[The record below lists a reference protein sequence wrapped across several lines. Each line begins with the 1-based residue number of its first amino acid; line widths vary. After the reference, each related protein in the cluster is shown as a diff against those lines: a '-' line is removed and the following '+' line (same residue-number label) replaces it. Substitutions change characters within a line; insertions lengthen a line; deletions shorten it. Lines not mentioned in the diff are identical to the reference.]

1 MGYNILITGAAG
13 YIGGSVLSEFLS
25 RTNSPIEMKHI
36 SAAVRSE
43 KQVKSLS
50 NLGVNVILVDLSDE
64 VAVNDAVLQHEIDVV
79 VHTASSFDM
88 SLVSPLITALGRRR
102 KITGKEAYFVQ
113 SSVTTIYSVESGW
126 PYGEVKDT
134 DPIFEMEQQMGGSHP
149 VRQTNLHVIKQAK
162 EEGVT
167 SFIILIPTVY
177 GRGSG
182 ECRRLSDGSP
192 PGAHISDLAA
202 FYAILVEKI
211 LQMEPIPSGEI
222 GYYFAIAHTVPWW
235 NVMQRIAES
244 LHARG
249 LVKSSQTQIWP
260 SYKMAAE
267 YLNFPLAHV
276 RAMGAS
282 SGEFGPINAY
292 RLGWQPKWDEKKF
305 LENMDDEV
313 SAVQELD
320 TVDTTIFHEL
330 LAQER

>member
-1 MGYNILITGAAG
+1 
-13 YIGGSVLSEFLS
+13 
-25 RTNSPIEMKHI
+25 MKHI

-182 ECRRLSDGSP
+182 ECRRLSVSIPAYIRTSIAHKIVYKFDQDGSP

-249 LVKSSQTQIWP
+249 LVTSSQTQIWP

-282 SGEFGPINAY
+282 
-292 RLGWQPKWDEKKF
+292 R
-305 LENMDDEV
+305 
-313 SAVQELD
+313 
-320 TVDTTIFHEL
+320 
-330 LAQER
+330 